1 MFEKTEGEKRMKRV
15 LVITL
20 VLVMAFASSAMAAV
34 TLKGDFT
41 ATVEMDSFRVFTK
54 PYTLEPKFGVTIGAS
69 NENKTDD
76 VVNWDF
82 SAGVNLTDSVFELG
96 KYKLGLYDDYFDI
109 WIWGNEQELT
119 AKSTQFSL
127 VSAGKKAAAGT
138 MRARLAVPVMDLAKV
153 TVDLT
158 APASVRAFVDVTALE
173 GYNFSLGYLRE
184 WSDEENVANVIAAG
198 ADTTIAA
205 GDIDVNLEVGAGVNL
220 AEELGFA
227 VGFGVDA
234 DVIEPLN
241 LEASVT
247 HANANWDGDDLTAG
261 ETVLGAG
268 ATYTEA
274 AFQIAASGSYTIVK
288 DGDNTNE
295 ISLGAKYR
303 MSDALGYDDLFK
315 TKDDL
320 WATNTAPA
328 FGAGVKFVDLGFDN
342 VYADVTSPVLE
353 DMIWVKG
360 NAVYKGG
367 KNFEASVLGHIVP
380 FSKLTIKPLVK
391 FALTEEE
398 AEDEEEEATTATTTT
413 INLQANYKI
422 GVSDTTL
429 NFEGEKVFGDTPKS
443 LLKLSVKVPF

>member
-1 MFEKTEGEKRMKRV
+1 MKKV

-20 VLVMAFASSAMAAV
+20 VLLMAFASSAMAAV
-34 TLKGDFT
+34 TFKGEFK
-41 ATVEMDSFRVFTK
+41 ATLEMDNFRVFTEN
-54 PYTLEPKFGVTIGAS
+54 YSLEPDFSVTIGAS
-69 NENKTDD
+69 NKDETGDAL
-76 VVNWDF
+76 NWDF
-82 SAGVNLTDSVFELG
+82 SAGIDLTESKFELG

-119 AKSTQFSL
+119 AKSTHFSL

-138 MRARLAVPVMDLAKV
+138 MRARLAVPVMDLATV

-173 GYNFSLGYLRE
+173 GYNFSLGYLRD
-184 WSDEENVANVIAAG
+184 WSDKDNVANVIAAG

-205 GDIDVNLEVGAGVNL
+205 GDIDVNLEVGGGVNL

-247 HANANWDGDDLTAG
+247 HANANWAGDDLTAG
-261 ETVLGAG
+261 ETVLSGG
-268 ATYTEA
+268 ATYTET

-295 ISLGAKYR
+295 VELGAKYR
-303 MSDALGYDDLFK
+303 MSDALGYADLFK

-342 VYADVTSPVLE
+342 VYADVTSPLLE

-380 FSKLTIKPLVK
+380 FSKLTVKPAVK
-391 FALTEEE
+391 FVMAEEE
-398 AEDEEEEATTATTTT
+398 AEDEEDATTATTTT
-413 INLQANYKI
+413 VNLVADYKI
-422 GVSDTTL
+422 GASDTTL
-429 NFEGEKVFGDTPKS
+429 TFEGKKVFGATPES
-443 LLKLSVKVPF
+443 LLKLSVTVPF